1 MQTVMY
7 PGKEDEDY
15 IETRIRMYH
24 QQVKSS
30 LSLLPDKHSSVEN
43 LKMPNLKAYI
53 WKQCLKQD
61 IDYPPPEA
69 NGWQQ
74 SDDGL
79 IPVWFSCSQ
88 LPTSLCRKPPR
99 KSKSGEE
106 ADDES
111 FETERRKQRLQPQKK
126 RQKRE
131 DATASFDESHSASVN
146 DVSSASSESDSD
158 CLFSSASETSDTDC
172 DDSEDLE

>member
-1 MQTVMY
+1 MY

-15 IETRIRMYH
+15 VETRIRMYD
-24 QQVKSS
+24 QQNVKSS
-30 LSLLPDKHSSVEN
+30 LSLLLDKHSSVEHLKRSN
-43 LKMPNLKAYI
+43 LQAYI

-69 NGWQQ
+69 NAWQQ

-79 IPVWFSCSQ
+79 IPVWFFCSQ

-111 FETERRKQRLQPQKK
+111 SATERMKQRLQPQKK

-131 DATASFDESHSASVN
+131 DATASSDESHSAPVN
-146 DVSSASSESDSD
+146 DVSSASSEGDSD
-158 CLFSSASETSDTDC
+158 CSFSSAPETSDTDI
-172 DDSEDLE
+172 DDSDDLE